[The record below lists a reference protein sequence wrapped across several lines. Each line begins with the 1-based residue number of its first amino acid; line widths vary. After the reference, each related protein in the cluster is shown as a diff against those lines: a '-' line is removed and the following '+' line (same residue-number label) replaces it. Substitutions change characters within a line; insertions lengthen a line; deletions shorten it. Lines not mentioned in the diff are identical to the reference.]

1 MECDYT
7 HLNHNSLV
15 SPKKE
20 EEVVIKGIIIKG
32 GLLYLSHSNR
42 LGFLNVKAVAQQV

>member
-15 SPKKE
+15 SQKQKKSGYE
-20 EEVVIKGIIIKG
+20 RHNYKG
-32 GLLYLSHSNR
+32 GLLYLSHSSR